1 MNRKELECYIVETYN
16 SEVEA
21 PWVKY
26 PDNTIFRHNDNQK
39 WFAALLKVP
48 KEKLRL
54 TVDGMVDIVNLKCDP
69 ILAGSLRRSPG
80 IYPAYHMN
88 KERWISVLL
97 DGSVADETLKMLLDM
112 SFELTAPKI
121 KRGKGMAFN
130 TVSEYFAAQTENGLA
145 YGEKFAAFMERKF
158 PNLRPKISFSMPM
171 WWVGKRMNEGYVG
184 YSAAKGHFSIHF
196 SDEDFVTRLGAEL
209 PSCKTGRRCIN
220 IKYGDEQTFEAVQEK
235 AKEFLDALLSD

>member
-1 MNRKELECYIVETYN
+1 
-16 SEVEA
+16 
-21 PWVKY
+21 
-26 PDNTIFRHNDNQK
+26 
-39 WFAALLKVP
+39 
-48 KEKLRL
+48 
-54 TVDGMVDIVNLKCDP
+54 
-69 ILAGSLRRSPG
+69 
-80 IYPAYHMN
+80 
-88 KERWISVLL
+88 
-97 DGSVADETLKMLLDM
+97 
-112 SFELTAPKI
+112 
-121 KRGKGMAFN
+121 MAFN

>member
-1 MNRKELECYIVETYN
+1 MNRKELERYIVETYN

-39 WFAALLKVP
+39 W
-48 KEKLRL
+48 
-54 TVDGMVDIVNLKCDP
+54 
-69 ILAGSLRRSPG
+69 
-80 IYPAYHMN
+80 
-88 KERWISVLL
+88 
-97 DGSVADETLKMLLDM
+97 
-112 SFELTAPKI
+112 
-121 KRGKGMAFN
+121 
-130 TVSEYFAAQTENGLA
+130 FAAQTENGLA

-171 WWVGKRMNEGYVG
+171 WWGGKKMNEGFVG